1 MMIIWSLSG
10 LVVLWHTVSLACH
23 EKSRFVK
30 EIGMA
35 KSTHAFVVVI
45 IGHFM
50 HSLSLLIVL
59 TRNRHCHKYVNISI
73 DDFEMLIILTTLS
86 LIHLCFTP
94 VDTGLYPKWNQV
106 LGLRTR
112 HDVFLKWARLSTHV
126 WQECRTSHLWNRMAL
141 FFQIRCCK
149 IFFRLKVSHTV
160 SNISL

>member
-1 MMIIWSLSG
+1 
-10 LVVLWHTVSLACH
+10 
-23 EKSRFVK
+23 
-30 EIGMA
+30 MA

-106 LGLRTR
+106 LGLPTR
-112 HDVFLKWARLSTHV
+112 HDVFEMGTSDKNVELLICEIV
-126 WQECRTSHLWNRMAL
+126 WHSFSKYVAVR
-141 FFQIRCCK
+141 FFQVQGLTYC
-149 IFFRLKVSHTV
+149 
-160 SNISL
+160 